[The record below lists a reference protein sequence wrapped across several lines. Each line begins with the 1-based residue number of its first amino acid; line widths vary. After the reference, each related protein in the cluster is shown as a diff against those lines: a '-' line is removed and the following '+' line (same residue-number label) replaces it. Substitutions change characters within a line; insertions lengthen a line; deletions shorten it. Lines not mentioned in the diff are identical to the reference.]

1 MKVIAESGSTRT
13 EWALVDGDKTV
24 EHAFTQGLNPYFQSR
39 RDLSHIIRLEMPEVF
54 FRRRWDH
61 IHFYGAG
68 CTNLEKKKIVEAS
81 LVAQFKTLV
90 TVESDLLAAA
100 RGLFVKDRGI
110 ACILGTGS
118 NSCLYD
124 GENII
129 KNVRPAGFILGDEGS
144 AATLG
149 KLFLSD
155 CLKNLAPRQLTEEFY
170 STFSVNPDM
179 LMDVV
184 YTGSMPNRALSSYS
198 FFLANHQ
205 GIEYVDELI
214 YRNIKSFFER
224 NIIQYDY
231 QTEQIAFVGKV
242 ANVFPKVLKKVAKE
256 YGLKIRKIAPNSLPG
271 LIEYHSNE

>member
-1 MKVIAESGSTRT
+1 MKVIAESSSTRT

-54 FRRRWDH
+54 FKRRWDH

-81 LVAQFKTLV
+81 LVAQFKTPV
-90 TVESDLLAAA
+90 TVESDLVAAA

-129 KNVRPAGFILGDEGS
+129 QHVRPAGFILGDEGS

-170 STFSVNPDM
+170 STFGVNPDV
-179 LMDVV
+179 LMDAV
-184 YTGSMPNRALSSYS
+184 YTAPMPNRSLSIYSY
-198 FFLANHQ
+198 FLADHQ
-205 GIEYVDELI
+205 GNEYVDELI

-224 NIIQYDY
+224 NITQYDY
-231 QTEQIAFVGKV
+231 ANEQIAFVGKA
-242 ANVFPKVLKKVAKE
+242 ANVFPKVLKNVAKE
-256 YGLKIRKIAPNSLPG
+256 YGVKIRKIVPCSLPG
-271 LIEYHSNE
+271 LIEYHSKE

>member
-1 MKVIAESGSTRT
+1 MKVIAESGSTST
-13 EWALVDGDKTV
+13 EWALVDGNKIV

-54 FRRRWDH
+54 FKRRWDH
-61 IHFYGAG
+61 IYYYGAG
-68 CTNLEKKKIVEAS
+68 CSNLEKKKIVEAS
-81 LVAQFKTLV
+81 LVAQFKTPV
-90 TVESDLLAAA
+90 TVESDLVAAA
-100 RGLFVKDRGI
+100 RGLFVKSRGI

-129 KNVRPAGFILGDEGS
+129 EHVRPAGFILGDEGS

-170 STFSVNPDM
+170 STFGVNPDM
-179 LMDVV
+179 LMDAV
-184 YTGSMPNRALSSYS
+184 YTGVMPNRALSTYS
-198 FFLANHQ
+198 FFLADHQ
-205 GIEYVDELI
+205 GNDYVDELI

-224 NIIQYDY
+224 NIVQYDY
-231 QTEQIAFVGKV
+231 QNEQIAFVGKV
-242 ANVFPKVLKKVAKE
+242 ANVFSKVLKNVAKE
-256 YGLKIRKIAPNSLPG
+256 YGLKIRKIAPCSLPG

>member
-81 LVAQFKTLV
+81 LVAQFKTPV

-198 FFLANHQ
+198 FFLADHQ

-231 QTEQIAFVGKV
+231 QTEQIAFVGKI

-256 YGLKIRKIAPNSLPG
+256 YGLKIRKIAPNSLFG
-271 LIEYHSNE
+271 LIKYHSNE